1 MIFFSA
7 LVATTIK
14 SEIPAKCFS
23 QYCKT
28 PRVYSSLHIGEI
40 HSYEFMN
47 WYYVQYSQNGDRGVF
62 NITQRPQLSTST
74 SQPSI
79 ELHQPRTAS
88 PASQEEPST
97 AAGESKKERG
107 RLPAVRFPLQILAG
121 IMKRDA
127 LA

>member
-1 MIFFSA
+1 MKNTVSFIADHILSNGLKNYIFSA
-7 LVATTIK
+7 LVATSIK
-14 SEIPAKCFS
+14 SEIPAKCFT

-88 PASQEEPST
+88 PAGLT
-97 AAGESKKERG
+97 RRAFNCCRGVKEGTR
-107 RLPAVRFPLQILAG
+107 
-121 IMKRDA
+121 
-127 LA
+127 

>member
-1 MIFFSA
+1 MCTA
-7 LVATTIK
+7 LFTMAK
-14 SEIPAKCFS
+14 FIP
-23 QYCKT
+23 
-28 PRVYSSLHIGEI
+28 
-40 HSYEFMN
+40 YEFMN
-47 WYYVQYSQNGDRGVF
+47 WYYVQYSQYGDRGVF